1 MLLPSSAA
9 PTDSHTS
16 RQMERTNVLDT
27 EILNR
32 TKRCLGTPLAFSL
45 SSDTWFKVLLG
56 GLDLHLGDN
65 MARKRVQ
72 ETHSSLCQMQQGSL
86 ADVTKHVN
94 SPFHLPE
101 GPGGP
106 PDKMPKAIL
115 CSAIWGHLTRC
126 CQFDDGT
133 RQLAEIT

>member
-1 MLLPSSAA
+1 MLLPSSTA
-9 PTDSHTS
+9 PTNSHTS
-16 RQMERTNVLDT
+16 WYMEGTNVLDT

-94 SPFHLPE
+94 SP
-101 GPGGP
+101 GRSS
-106 PDKMPKAIL
+106 DKNA
-115 CSAIWGHLTRC
+115 
-126 CQFDDGT
+126 
-133 RQLAEIT
+133 